1 MNGFQVEKQSPSKR
15 NHPLSDRI
23 FANCKS
29 NGPFLAHFAT
39 VLAAGRTE
47 LLKAPQPFIERSK
60 ATKRLGAK
68 DFLRSSPHSRECS
81 DTLSFLIRQAHPRTW
96 HMPCLYI
103 EPHSQIYPLNRF
115 TNRMG
120 GRVTTGEIQA
130 VTLQDGCDRLSSTH
144 GQINSGSCYQGVI
157 GKSRA
162 MVNVF
167 KLIQRVADSD
177 STVLINGETGTGKGL
192 VAKAIHQ
199 SSYRKERP
207 FVSINCG
214 AIPEN
219 LLESE
224 LFGHVK
230 GAFTGATNAKM
241 GKFELAN
248 GGTIFLDEIGDMS
261 PDLQVKVLKVLEE
274 REFEP
279 VGGCKTVKVDVRIVA
294 ATHRD
299 LEEEVQKGNF
309 REDLFYRLY
318 VIPIHL
324 PALRE
329 RQIDIPL
336 LVAYFL
342 NKLNEE
348 KGTQI
353 DGMSETAMRIF
364 MGYNWPGNV
373 RELANL
379 MERLTVLKGE
389 GEITADDLPEKLR
402 GNEASIPIMTAPD
415 LTIDGICLTTAV
427 NEFEKNLIYQS
438 LERTDWV
445 KNKAAKLL
453 QVKRTT
459 LVEKIKRYE
468 LHKCA

>member
-1 MNGFQVEKQSPSKR
+1 MATGDNREITLQESPG
-15 NHPLSDRI
+15 NNNP
-23 FANCKS
+23 S
-29 NGPFLAHFAT
+29 NGVGF
-39 VLAAGRTE
+39 
-47 LLKAPQPFIERSK
+47 
-60 ATKRLGAK
+60 
-68 DFLRSSPHSRECS
+68 
-81 DTLSFLIRQAHPRTW
+81 
-96 HMPCLYI
+96 
-103 EPHSQIYPLNRF
+103 
-115 TNRMG
+115 
-120 GRVTTGEIQA
+120 
-130 VTLQDGCDRLSSTH
+130 
-144 GQINSGSCYQGVI
+144 QGVI

-167 KLIQRVADSD
+167 KLIERVADSD

-199 SSYRKERP
+199 SSYRRERP

-279 VGGCKTVKVDVRIVA
+279 VGGCKTIKVDVRIVA

-318 VIPIHL
+318 VIPIQL
-324 PALRE
+324 PSLKE

-336 LVAYFL
+336 LVDYFL
-342 NKLNEE
+342 EKLNGE
-348 KGTQI
+348 KGTRVERL
-353 DGMSETAMRIF
+353 SEAAMRIF
-364 MGYNWPGNV
+364 MGHCWPGNV

-389 GEITADDLPEKLR
+389 GEITADDLPKKLR
-402 GNEASIPIMTAPD
+402 GNDACIPVMTSTD
-415 LTIDGICLTTAV
+415 LTNDGICLTTAV

>member
-1 MNGFQVEKQSPSKR
+1 MGDSVAIGDIQDITLQEDCASPS
-15 NHPLSDRI
+15 
-23 FANCKS
+23 S
-29 NGPFLAHFAT
+29 NQIET
-39 VLAAGRTE
+39 N
-47 LLKAPQPFIERSK
+47 KACF
-60 ATKRLGAK
+60 
-68 DFLRSSPHSRECS
+68 
-81 DTLSFLIRQAHPRTW
+81 
-96 HMPCLYI
+96 
-103 EPHSQIYPLNRF
+103 
-115 TNRMG
+115 
-120 GRVTTGEIQA
+120 
-130 VTLQDGCDRLSSTH
+130 
-144 GQINSGSCYQGVI
+144 QGLI

-162 MVNVF
+162 MSGVF
-167 KLIQRVADSD
+167 KLIRRVADSD
-177 STVLINGETGTGKGL
+177 STVLVTGETGTGKGL

-199 SSYRKERP
+199 SSYRRERA

-230 GAFTGATNAKM
+230 GAFTGATNAKT

-279 VGGCKTVKVDVRIVA
+279 VGGCKTIKVDVRIIA

-318 VIPIHL
+318 VIPIQL
-324 PALRE
+324 PALRN

-336 LVAYFL
+336 LVDHFL
-342 NKLNEE
+342 NKLNAE
-348 KGTQI
+348 KGTEI
-353 DGMSETAMRIF
+353 DGISDAVMNIF
-364 MGYNWPGNV
+364 MAHSWPGNV

-379 MERLTVLKGE
+379 VERMAVLKAE
-389 GEITADDLPEKLR
+389 GEIAVDDLPPKLR
-402 GNEASIPIMTAPD
+402 TNESSITAVVAQEIN
-415 LTIDGICLTTAV
+415 TDGICLATAV

-453 QVKRTT
+453 HVKRTT